1 MIYRSIR
8 DLVEDQLVV
17 SITPEVSVHQAA
29 VLMTQH
35 RIGALPVMQGTD
47 LIGIF
52 TERDLVSRVVA
63 PRLDPDRIPVAD
75 VMTATPETI
84 APDQPLYEALNRMH
98 DHGCRHLP
106 VMDGEHLVG
115 MLSLRDIPA
124 EYRLL
129 REKWIEAH
137 QPVDTASA

>member
-8 DLVEDQLVV
+8 ELVEDQLVV
-17 SITPEVSVHQAA
+17 SITPEASIHQAA
-29 VLMTQH
+29 VLMTTH

-52 TERDLVSRVVA
+52 TERDLVSRVVV
-63 PRLDPDRIPVAD
+63 PRLDPDRTPVVQ
-75 VMTATPETI
+75 VMTAAPETI
-84 APDQPLYEALNRMH
+84 APDQPLYEALNLM
-98 DHGCRHLP
+98 DDQGFRHLP
-106 VMDGEHLVG
+106 VMNGKHLVG

-137 QPVDTASA
+137 QPLNTASA

>member
-1 MIYRSIR
+1 
-8 DLVEDQLVV
+8 
-17 SITPEVSVHQAA
+17 
-29 VLMTQH
+29 
-35 RIGALPVMQGTD
+35 
-47 LIGIF
+47 
-52 TERDLVSRVVA
+52 VVA

-98 DHGCRHLP
+98 DYGCRHLP

-137 QPVDTASA
+137 QPMDTASA